1 MKRRTARRTALA
13 LALAAIV
20 GLALA
25 WRSCA
30 ASRREARERPPATST
45 ARDDGERRR
54 IVEQRRRALQPALP
68 RLALHGVVVDA
79 AGAPVAGA
87 DVILAGL
94 PAATKSGADGRFRF
108 ERLAAGTFVVEA
120 RHGDGYAGP
129 VRVHL
134 TAAQEAV
141 TLRLYA
147 GGRVEVR
154 CVDAASG
161 APLANARAGVRMN
174 SMFPGALDLEGVTG
188 TDGVAHF
195 TGMPAAGLEAW
206 CAALGYQVTAVGVD
220 STQEGTWGVTVEVEV
235 GVPVRGVVVDERGAP
250 VANATIEVAPAP
262 MPGLAGVKGSVTSG
276 DDGRFVVPGVAP
288 GAWYVH
294 AVHGSYDLG
303 VTPVEVA
310 ARVEPPPVTIVV
322 GDGVVLAG
330 VVATRSLE
338 PAPGAEVDV
347 RFRAGGRVFR
357 TVQADGTG
365 RFEARGLPHDELQLV
380 ARHDRAASAP
390 LTLDTRGAG
399 ERDELLLVLDDDE
412 LISGVVLDAAGKPA
426 PDVTVFF
433 VHDTHDDDRATA
445 AGAEL
450 TGDDGRF
457 ELHGLA
463 RGEHYVL
470 TAMLPGHFS
479 PVSLAMRSVGQR
491 VRAGDDVTIQ
501 LPADG
506 AIRGRVRMSDGAPP
520 PADLRVRLEG
530 TPQRVEADG
539 VFVIEGIPP
548 ERHALRV
555 DARGVPELVRG
566 DIVVTAGEV
575 TDVGDLVLTR
585 GREVS
590 GTVTDAGGRP
600 IPAAEVSFV
609 PVGIAGRLVAET
621 DRRGRYRRA
630 LPTDRDCTITA
641 TAGDLGAT
649 PARLL
654 RAGAA
659 DATVDLRFGRTGRI
673 TGIVRAAGRVAA
685 GRFVLLDRR
694 GDEPPV
700 SMAATGAD
708 GAYELTVAGGTYVV
722 SLHAT
727 DGSFVDRT
735 VTVEAGA
742 TARVDFDEPA
752 P

>member
-1 MKRRTARRTALA
+1 MTRRSARRAAVVLA
-13 LALAAIV
+13 LACVAALIV
-20 GLALA
+20 V

-30 ASRREARERPPATST
+30 TTRREGGERATAAAT
-45 ARDDGERRR
+45 RPDDGERRR
-54 IVEQRRRALQPALP
+54 VVEQRRRGLPPALP
-68 RLALHGVVVDA
+68 RLSLHGVVVDA
-79 AGAPVAGA
+79 SGAPVAGA
-87 DVILAGL
+87 DVLLASP
-94 PAATKSGADGRFRF
+94 PAVTKSDADGRFRF

-120 RHGDGYAGP
+120 RHDDGYAGP

-154 CVDAASG
+154 CVDAATD
-161 APLANARAGVRMN
+161 APLANARAGVRMS
-174 SMFPGALDLEGVTG
+174 SMFPGAVDLETVTG
-188 TDGVAHF
+188 ADGVARF
-195 TGMPAAGLEAW
+195 AGMPAAGLEAW
-206 CAALGYQVTAVGVD
+206 CAALGYQVGTVGID
-220 STQEGTWGVTVEVEV
+220 STQEGTWRVTVEIEA

-276 DDGRFVVPGVAP
+276 ADGRFLVPGVAP
-288 GAWYVH
+288 GAWFVH
-294 AVHGSYDLG
+294 AVHASYDLG
-303 VTPVEVA
+303 VAPVEVTTRA
-310 ARVEPPPVTIVV
+310 EPPPVTVVV

-330 VVATRSLE
+330 VVATRGLE

-380 ARHDRAASAP
+380 GRYDRAASAP
-390 LTLDTRGAG
+390 LTLDTRGADD
-399 ERDELLLVLDDDE
+399 RDDLLLVLDDDA

-463 RGEHYVL
+463 RDEVYVL
-470 TAMLPGHFS
+470 TAMRPGHFA
-479 PVSLAMRSVGQR
+479 PVSLAMRSVGMR
-491 VRAGDDVTIQ
+491 VRAGDDVTIRM
-501 LPADG
+501 PADG
-506 AIRGRVRMSDGAPP
+506 SIRGRVVMSDGTPP

-530 TPQRVEADG
+530 TPQRVGADG
-539 VFVIEGIPP
+539 SFLVEGVPP

-555 DARGVPELVRG
+555 EARGVPELVRG

-590 GTVTDAGGRP
+590 GTVTDASGRP
-600 IPAAEVSFV
+600 IAAAEVSFV
-609 PVGIAGRLVAET
+609 PVGVPGRLVADT
-621 DRRGRYRRA
+621 DRKGRYRRA
-630 LPTDRDCTITA
+630 LPTDRDCDVSA

-649 PARLL
+649 PVVRL

-673 TGIVRAAGRVAA
+673 AGVVRAAGRPAA

-700 SMAATGAD
+700 SMATTGVD
-708 GAYELTVAGGTYVV
+708 GAFELTVAGGTYVV
-722 SLHAT
+722 SLHAA

-742 TARVDFDEPA
+742 TARLDFDEPA

>member
-1 MKRRTARRTALA
+1 M
-13 LALAAIV
+13 
-20 GLALA
+20 

-30 ASRREARERPPATST
+30 TSRREADGGAPAAT
-45 ARDDGERRR
+45 ATRDDGERRR
-54 IVEQRRRALQPALP
+54 IVEQRRRGLQPGLP
-68 RLALHGVVVDA
+68 RLALHGVVIDA
-79 AGAPVAGA
+79 TGAPVAGA
-87 DVILAGL
+87 DVILAAP
-94 PAATKSGADGRFRF
+94 PAATKSDADGRFRF

-120 RHGDGYAGP
+120 RRDDGYAGP

-134 TAAQEAV
+134 TAAQDAV
-141 TLRLYA
+141 TLRLYEA
-147 GGRVEVR
+147 GRVEVR
-154 CVDAASG
+154 CLDAATG
-161 APLANARAGVRMN
+161 APLAKARAGVRMS
-174 SMFPGALDLEGVTG
+174 SMFPGAVDLEAVTG
-188 TDGVAHF
+188 ADGVARF
-195 TGMPAAGLEAW
+195 AGMPAAGLEAW
-206 CAALGYQVTAVGVD
+206 CAAIGYQVGAVGID
-220 STQEGTWGVTVEVEV
+220 STQEGTWHVTVEVEA

-250 VANATIEVAPAP
+250 VAHATIEVAPAP

-276 DDGRFVVPGVAP
+276 DDGAFLVPGVAP
-288 GAWYVH
+288 GAWFVH
-294 AVHGSYDLG
+294 AVHPAYDLG
-303 VTPVEVA
+303 VAPVEIA
-310 ARVEPPPVTIVV
+310 AGTAPPPITVVV

-330 VVATRSLE
+330 VVATRGLE

-390 LTLDTRGAG
+390 LTLDTRGANG
-399 ERDELLLVLDDDE
+399 RDDLLLVLDDDE
-412 LISGVVLDAAGKPA
+412 LISGVVVDAAGKPA
-426 PDVTVFF
+426 PDVTIFF
-433 VHDTHDDDRATA
+433 VHDTRDDDRATA

-470 TAMLPGHFS
+470 TAMRPGHFA

-491 VRAGDDVTIQ
+491 VRAGDDVTIR

-506 AIRGRVRMSDGAPP
+506 AIRGRVVMSDGTPP

-530 TPQRVEADG
+530 TPQRVGADG
-539 VFVIEGIPP
+539 TFLIEGVPP

-566 DIVVTAGEV
+566 DVVVTAGEV
-575 TDVGDLVLTR
+575 TDVGDLVLSR

-600 IPAAEVSFV
+600 IAAAEVSFV
-609 PVGIAGRLVAET
+609 PVGVPGRLVADT
-621 DRRGRYRRA
+621 DRKGRYRRA
-630 LPTDRDCTITA
+630 LPTDRDCSVSA

-649 PARLL
+649 SAVLV
-654 RAGAA
+654 RAGTA

-673 TGIVRAAGRVAA
+673 TGVVRAAGRPAP

-700 SMAATGAD
+700 SMATTGAD
-708 GAYELTVAGGTYVV
+708 GAFELTVAGGTYVV

-735 VTVEAGA
+735 VTVEPGA
-742 TARVDFDEPA
+742 AARVDLDDPA

>member
-1 MKRRTARRTALA
+1 MTRRSARRAALVLA
-13 LALAAIV
+13 LA
-20 GLALA
+20 GLAGLVVV
-25 WRSCA
+25 WRCCGPVGRA
-30 ASRREARERPPATST
+30 ADGRAPAATA

-54 IVEQRRRALQPALP
+54 IVEQRRRGLQPGLP

-79 AGAPVAGA
+79 TGAPVAGA
-87 DVILAGL
+87 DVILASP
-94 PAATKSGADGRFRF
+94 PAATKSDAEGRFRF

-120 RHGDGYAGP
+120 RRDDGYAGP

-147 GGRVEVR
+147 AGRVEVR
-154 CVDAASG
+154 CRDAATD
-161 APLANARAGVRMN
+161 APLANARVGVRMS
-174 SMFPGALDLEGVTG
+174 SMFPGAVDLEAVTG
-188 TDGVAHF
+188 ADGVARF
-195 TGMPAAGLEAW
+195 GGMPAAGLEAW
-206 CAALGYQVTAVGVD
+206 CAAVGYQVGAVGID
-220 STQEGTWGVTVEVEV
+220 STQEGTWHVTVEVEA

-250 VANATIEVAPAP
+250 VASATIEVAPAP
-262 MPGLAGVKGSVTSG
+262 MPGLAGVKGAVTSG
-276 DDGRFVVPGVAP
+276 ADGTFLVPGVAP
-288 GAWYVH
+288 GAWFVH
-294 AVHGSYDLG
+294 AVHPSYDLG
-303 VTPVEVA
+303 VAPVDVT
-310 ARVEPPPVTIVV
+310 ARAEPPPVTVVV

-330 VVATRSLE
+330 VVATTTLE

-365 RFEARGLPHDELQLV
+365 RFEVRGLPHDELQLV

-390 LTLDTRGAG
+390 LTLDTRGA
-399 ERDELLLVLDDDE
+399 DDHDDLLLVLDDDQ
-412 LISGVVLDAAGKPA
+412 LISGVVLDATGKPA
-426 PDVTVFF
+426 PDVTVFY
-433 VHDTHDDDRATA
+433 VHDTRDDDRATA

-450 TGDDGRF
+450 TDDDGRF

-463 RGEHYVL
+463 RDEHYVL
-470 TAMLPGHFS
+470 TAMRPGHFA

-491 VRAGDDVTIQ
+491 VRAGDDVTIR

-506 AIRGRVRMSDGAPP
+506 AIRGRVVMSDGTPP

-530 TPQRVEADG
+530 TPQRVGADG
-539 VFVIEGIPP
+539 TFLIEGVPP

-566 DIVVTAGEV
+566 DVVVTAGET
-575 TDVGDLVLTR
+575 TDLGELVLSR

-600 IPAAEVSFV
+600 IAAAEVSFV
-609 PVGIAGRLVAET
+609 PVGVPGRLVADT
-621 DRRGRYRRA
+621 DRKGRYRRA
-630 LPTDRDCTITA
+630 LPTDRDCAISA

-649 PARLL
+649 TAVRL
-654 RAGAA
+654 RAGTT
-659 DATVDLRFGRTGRI
+659 DATVDLRFGPTGRI
-673 TGIVRAAGRVAA
+673 TGVVRAAGRPAP

-700 SMAATGAD
+700 SMATTGVD
-708 GAYELTVAGGTYVV
+708 GAFELTVAGGTYVV

-742 TARVDFDEPA
+742 ATRVDFDEPA